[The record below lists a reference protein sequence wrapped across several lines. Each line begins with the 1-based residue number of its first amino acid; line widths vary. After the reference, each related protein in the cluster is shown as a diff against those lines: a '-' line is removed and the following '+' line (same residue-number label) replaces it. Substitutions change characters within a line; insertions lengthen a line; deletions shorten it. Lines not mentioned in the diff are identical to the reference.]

1 MIRARGNAF
10 SGARLRPI
18 SDMDLR
24 FRVLLVPGYGSR
36 AAEIYNLKRTDVN
49 CANCQISV
57 HRLKKRRR
65 VATILT
71 LPRHLLDMLKLVAE
85 NNHKRH
91 EYVFAFES
99 CSGRF
104 RQALMKAD
112 IDPTVRFHDLR
123 HTAASWLLSNG
134 LNLEQIRLFLGHG
147 DIATTQRYLHVAD
160 KEVAEAGQELLRRLM

>member
-1 MIRARGNAF
+1 LLSVADDDL
-10 SGARLRPI
+10 RLRI
-18 SDMDLR
+18 
-24 FRVLLVPGYGSR
+24 LLALGYGLR

-49 CANCQISV
+49 YASCQISV

-71 LPRHLLDMLKLVAE
+71 LPGHLLDMLKLVAE

-91 EYVFAFES
+91 DHVFAHET

-134 LNLEQIRLFLGHG
+134 LNLEQIRIFLGHG